1 MTDTRI
7 HPETGKLL
15 TRQTRKE
22 TVSFGPLK
30 REVEVHGWYPDDDSD
45 SLHTGADL
53 KQANEAFKELRAEYP
68 NHVKKIRKKLKL
80 TQEKAGLLIGGGKRA
95 FQKYE
100 SGTLYPSD
108 AAMGLLEVLNVQP
121 EAVRVLEAMRANGT
135 LKIEVTPGIPQMH
148 AKPAKPATATSG
160 SVRMRRRG
168 VEAWAR

>member
-1 MTDTRI
+1 MNDTRI

-22 TVSFGPLK
+22 TVSFGPLT
-30 REVEVHGWYPDDDSD
+30 REVEVHGWYPDDGSD

-53 KQANEAFKELRAEYP
+53 KQANEAFKELRAAYP
-68 NHVKKIRKKLKL
+68 LHVKSIRKKLGL

-108 AAMGLLEVLNVQP
+108 AAMGLLEVLNVKP
-121 EAVRVLEAMRANGT
+121 EAIQILESMPRASVKT
-135 LKIEVTPGIPQMH
+135 EEAPKKRQAHMKA
-148 AKPAKPATATSG
+148 AKKVKVGAG
-160 SVRMRRRG
+160 SVRMSRRG
-168 VEAWAR
+168 AAA

>member
-7 HPETGKLL
+7 HPETGKRL

-68 NHVKKIRKKLKL
+68 NHVTRIRKKLKL

-100 SGTLYPSD
+100 SGTLFPSD
-108 AAMGLLEVLNVQP
+108 AAMGLLEILNVRP
-121 EAVRVLEAMRANGT
+121 EVIRVLETMRAQGT
-135 LKIEVTPGIPQMH
+135 LNIEVAPGKPQE
-148 AKPAKPATATSG
+148 PAKRATATPG
-160 SVRMRRRG
+160 SARMRRRG
-168 VEAWAR
+168 AEAQAR

>member
-1 MTDTRI
+1 MNDTKI

-22 TVSFGPLK
+22 AVSFGPLK
-30 REVEVHGWYPDDDSD
+30 REVEVHGWYPADGSD

-53 KQANEAFKELRAEYP
+53 KEANEAFKDLRAAYP
-68 NHVKKIRKKLKL
+68 SYVKKIRKKLKL

-100 SGTLYPSD
+100 SGTLFPSD

-121 EAVRVLEAMRANGT
+121 EVVRVLEIMRAQGS
-135 LKIEVTPGIPQMH
+135 LKIEEAPKKPQMH
-148 AKPAKPATATSG
+148 TKAAKRAKAAES
-160 SVRMRRRG
+160 SVRMSRRG
-168 VEAWAR
+168 VAA

>member
-1 MTDTRI
+1 MNDTRI
-7 HPETGKLL
+7 HPETGKPL

-30 REVEVHGWYPDDDSD
+30 REVEVLGWYPADGSD

-53 KQANEAFKELRAEYP
+53 KQANEAFKELRAAYP
-68 NHVKKIRKKLKL
+68 SHVKKIRKKLKL

-100 SGTLYPSD
+100 SGTLFPSD

-121 EAVRVLEAMRANGT
+121 EIVRVLETMRAQGT
-135 LKIEVTPGIPQMH
+135 LKIAETPKKLQLPT
-148 AKPAKPATATSG
+148 KPAKRAKAAVSAA
-160 SVRMRRRG
+160 RMSRRG
-168 VEAWAR
+168 VAA